1 MRRLL
6 LIALLAALPAKAA
19 PTLCPE
25 HFAGG
30 QAPNVAP
37 RLATGVRALC
47 FRAFAVLHSPI
58 SRTALYSAEHLTAA
72 RIRSARNTPRDSEFR
87 AERALPPGERAELSD
102 YARSGFDRGHLAPSG
117 DMPDPVSQEES
128 FSLANIIPQA
138 PALNRG
144 LWEGIESAVRTLAV
158 REGELYVVTGPIF
171 AGAELDQ
178 VGDVLVPTSVWKA
191 VLDPR
196 RGRASAYVAE
206 NRDDASWRSV
216 SMAQLRR
223 LTGVDVFPGVSAW
236 RLRLPNPTPTRP
248 GARR

>member
-1 MRRLL
+1 MRYLL
-6 LIALLAALPAKAA
+6 LIALLAAMPAQAA

-30 QAPNVAP
+30 RAPDVTP
-37 RLATGVRALC
+37 RLAAGARALC
-47 FRAFAVLHSPI
+47 FQAFAVLHSPV

-72 RIRSARNTPRDSEFR
+72 RIRAARNTPRDSEFH

-117 DMPDPVSQEES
+117 DMPDPNAQEES
-128 FSLANIIPQA
+128 FSLANIVPQA

-144 LWEGIESAVRTLAV
+144 LWEGIESAVRTLAL

-171 AGAELDQ
+171 EGAELDR

-196 RGRASAYVAE
+196 RGRAGAYVAG
-206 NRDDASWRSV
+206 NRDDAGWRSV

-223 LTGVDVFPGVSAW
+223 LTGLDVFPGVSAW
-236 RLRLPNPTPTRP
+236 RLRLPDPTPTRP